1 MKTFFSWCA
10 ANVGMIGLLLSV
22 LVIAITCWLRIE
34 ELRYLGYVPI
44 LLWVLSLILIWPGK
58 TNEDILVRFFI
69 VFGSLAYVC
78 FASFSELYNFNPETI
93 AMVKSTLLKMTVIG
107 AFIALE
113 ITIYVYRN
121 FSEVVSRR
129 MLYRNSSVG
138 LFDIRLKYSIH
149 QFFESFVVTASI
161 VLLLI
166 TCIEIKPTVEAMEAG
181 NKDYWTVQIVQF
193 VRKTAN

>member
-22 LVIAITCWLRIE
+22 LVIAITCWLRME

-138 LFDIRLKYSIH
+138 LFDIKLKYSIH

-166 TCIEIKPTVEAMEAG
+166 TCIETKPTVEAMEAG
-181 NKDYWTVQIVQF
+181 NRDYWTIQIARF
-193 VRKTAN
+193 VKAMIN

>member
-1 MKTFFSWCA
+1 M
-10 ANVGMIGLLLSV
+10 
-22 LVIAITCWLRIE
+22 E

-113 ITIYVYRN
+113 ITIYVY
-121 FSEVVSRR
+121 S
-129 MLYRNSSVG
+129 
-138 LFDIRLKYSIH
+138 
-149 QFFESFVVTASI
+149 
-161 VLLLI
+161 
-166 TCIEIKPTVEAMEAG
+166 
-181 NKDYWTVQIVQF
+181 
-193 VRKTAN
+193 

>member
-1 MKTFFSWCA
+1 MKTFYSWCA

-22 LVIAITCWLRIE
+22 LVIAITCWLRME

-44 LLWVLSLILIWPGK
+44 LLWLMSLILIWPGK

-69 VFGSLAYVC
+69 IFGSLAYVC
-78 FASFSELYNFNPETI
+78 FASFSELYSFNPETI
-93 AMVKSTLLKMTVIG
+93 AMVKSTLLKMTLIG
-107 AFIALE
+107 AFVALE

-138 LFDIRLKYSIH
+138 LFDIKLKYSIH

-181 NKDYWTVQIVQF
+181 NRDYWTIQIARF
-193 VRKTAN
+193 VKAMIN